1 MRITELKNKVAAIMV
16 KDYDHEVPDKLRSK
30 DFQRLFSCY
39 MRSVAK
45 NIGGTW
51 HGSSGCYCE
60 ASGFMECGEKFVYV
74 HTNDYRWRDWS
85 KEILFRTAESLK
97 DYHGGNNNFADLEEL
112 EERIKN
118 LLRR

>member
-30 DFQRLFSCY
+30 DFQRLFNCY

-51 HGSSGCYCE
+51 HGGGCYCE
-60 ASGFMECGEKFVYV
+60 ASGFVECGDKFVYV
-74 HTNDYRWRDWS
+74 CTNDYRWRDWS
-85 KEILFRTAESLK
+85 KRILFRAAESLK
-97 DYHGGNNNFADLEEL
+97 DYRGGSNNFADLEEL
-112 EERIKN
+112 EDKIKN